1 MRQGPFAAKTTKRPE
16 RGFRSAACRE
26 FCSDECRF
34 KVQLTS
40 SEPTKMSDDL
50 FADID
55 VNVWFAKGSELR
67 KILFGTEKKQ
77 DLVPVLNVNELAPE
91 QRERLPIS

>member
-1 MRQGPFAAKTTKRPE
+1 
-16 RGFRSAACRE
+16 
-26 FCSDECRF
+26 
-34 KVQLTS
+34 
-40 SEPTKMSDDL
+40 MSDDL

-55 VNVWFAKGSELR
+55 VNVWFTKGSELR

-91 QRERLPIS
+91 QDEKNSHNSMVRL